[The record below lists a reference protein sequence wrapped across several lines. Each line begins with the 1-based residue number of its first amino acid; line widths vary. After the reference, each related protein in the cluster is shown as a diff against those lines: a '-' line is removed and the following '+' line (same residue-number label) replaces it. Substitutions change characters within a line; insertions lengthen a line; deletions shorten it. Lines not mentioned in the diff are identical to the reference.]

1 MPGKLHAEGL
11 LMVPLELQPCVA
23 EMPSLQKLL
32 PEEQHCIAFSH
43 AIVLAVEGK
52 SIRNSMQQH
61 HHCRRLMS

>member
-1 MPGKLHAEGL
+1 MPGKLRAGAL

-52 SIRNSMQQH
+52 PYATACNSITTVKG
-61 HHCRRLMS
+61 